1 MNRFSDESNSKR
13 NVITLNFKS
22 SAEKRSSN
30 VVPLHKPFLNNV
42 FKAPFVLI
50 PIDSNEHALT

>member
-1 MNRFSDESNSKR
+1 MNKFSDESHSKR

-22 SAEKRSSN
+22 STAKWPSN
-30 VVPLHKPFLNNV
+30 VIPLRKPFFNKV
-42 FKAPFVLI
+42 FRAPFVLI